1 MKISRLINKNKDTSN
16 VSAYL
21 PWEELFGDGTIL
33 CKDWG
38 LLRVWNVEWP
48 DTSISD
54 DKAELISE
62 SISKCFQ
69 RYTEGDGDVVYW
81 FVTQRVPSAIH
92 KNEKT
97 SGLLNMGGIDKEI
110 EEKRMGVLSD
120 RRRSLRNINW
130 CCCKV
135 KVSVSSMGI
144 DKDSKEKAEDLF
156 NSFENLLRTIDA
168 FPKKLSINSKL
179 PEESIMSFLK
189 VMTGSKFGL

>member
-69 RYTEGDGDVVYW
+69 RYTEGDGDVIYW
-81 FVTQRVPSAIH
+81 FVTQRVPSTIH

-97 SGLLNMGGIDKEI
+97 SCLLNMGGIDKEI
-110 EEKRMGVLSD
+110 EGKRIGVLSV

-135 KVSVSSMGI
+135 KVSVSSMVI
-144 DKDSKEKAEDLF
+144 DKDSREKAEDLF
-156 NSFENLLRTIDA
+156 NSFENLLITIDA
-168 FPKKLSINSKL
+168 FPKKLSNNSKL
-179 PEESIMSFLK
+179 PEE
-189 VMTGSKFGL
+189 